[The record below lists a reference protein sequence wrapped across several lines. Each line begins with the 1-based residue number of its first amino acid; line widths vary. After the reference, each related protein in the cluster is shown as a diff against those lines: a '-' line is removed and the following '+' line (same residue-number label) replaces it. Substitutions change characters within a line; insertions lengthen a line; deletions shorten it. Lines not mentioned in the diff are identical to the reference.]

1 MTETPKRHILAQN
14 REFWRLLR
22 QNLSMGLGYRVA
34 RTPKKPCNLARK
46 VTHAQKQ
53 NPWADCDEL
62 LHRCKGPRRNHLCQF
77 LLLPLTGFRR
87 GGGSN
92 FGLLHWLASSPLQH
106 LALPCECEIYEW
118 SILNWWRQIIPV
130 IIRTFKFNRFLYVCV
145 WERYIP
151 NRDRQ
156 RDRKSWVMTDL
167 IASYYFG

>member
-1 MTETPKRHILAQN
+1 MTATPKRHILAQN

-53 NPWADCDEL
+53 NPLADCDEL
-62 LHRCKGPRRNHLCQF
+62 LHRCRGPRRNHLCQF

-145 WERYIP
+145 CERDTSRIET
-151 NRDRQ
+151 DRETGSHE
-156 RDRKSWVMTDL
+156 SWQT
-167 IASYYFG
+167 